1 MKALL
6 HLNKYFLQYKYR
18 LFIGLLITVLSNILA
33 VKVPPFIRKSLDV
46 VDAYHKGSITDLA
59 TVKTILLHNIFWIV
73 LLALASG
80 IFTFFMRQMLIVMS
94 RLIEFDLKNEIYI
107 QYQKLSASFYKRNR
121 TGDLMNRITEDVNKV
136 RMYLGPSIMYSMN
149 MVVLFVV
156 TIYNMF
162 RIDWHLTIYTL
173 LPLPILSV
181 TIFVLSKMI
190 NDRSRIVQ
198 ENLSKLTAFTQEMF
212 SGIGVLKAYAL
223 ETAIQDEFET
233 LTQENKVKNIHLYQ
247 TQALFF
253 PMMILMIGMSNILV
267 IYIGGMQYI
276 EGKMTLGV
284 IAEFIIYINMLT
296 WPVATLGWVT
306 AIIQQAEASQKR
318 INAFLLETPDIINDY
333 PHPEI
338 PYPTEIKGKI
348 AFKNVSYQYEDKED
362 LALQNVSFE
371 IGAGKTL
378 AIMGRTGSGKSTIA
392 ALLTRMYDVKAGQI
406 EIDDIPIKDMNL
418 TTLRAHIGVVP
429 QDAFLFSDTIENNLR
444 IGNENA
450 TMDEI
455 MAIAKRAALHD
466 TIMSFSDGYQTLIG
480 ERGVTLSGGQKQRMA
495 IARALLKN
503 PKILILDDSLS
514 ALDTQ
519 TESEILEFLRA
530 LSPRH
535 NVIIISHRISSVQHA
550 DKILVLE
557 QGKILQE
564 GTHQELLQK
573 EGYYRYL
580 FDEQIQKND

>member
-1 MKALL
+1 
-6 HLNKYFLQYKYR
+6 
-18 LFIGLLITVLSNILA
+18 LA

-46 VDAYHKGSITDLA
+46 VDAYHKGSITDLSE
-59 TVKTILLHNIFWIV
+59 VKTILLRNIFWII

-94 RLIEFDLKNEIYI
+94 RLIEFDLKNEIYN
-107 QYQKLSASFYKRNR
+107 QYQRLSASFYKRNR

-149 MVVLFVV
+149 MIVLFVV

-162 RIDWHLTIYTL
+162 RIDMHLTFYTL

-181 TIFVLSKMI
+181 TIFILSKMI

-233 LTQENKVKNIHLYQ
+233 LTTENKVKNIHLYQ

-276 EGKMTLGV
+276 DGKMSLGV

-318 INAFLLETPDIINDY
+318 INAFLLEQPDIENDY
-333 PHPEI
+333 PQLEV
-338 PYPTEIKGKI
+338 PYPAEIKGKI
-348 AFKNVSYQYEDKED
+348 AFQNVSYQYEDKED
-362 LALQNVSFE
+362 LALHHVSFE
-371 IGAGKTL
+371 IGAGQTL

-392 ALLTRMYDVKAGQI
+392 ALLTRMYDVIDGQI
-406 EIDDIPIKDMNL
+406 EIDDIPIRDMNL
-418 TTLRAHIGVVP
+418 ITLRSHIGVVP

-444 IGNENA
+444 IGNEKA
-450 TMDEI
+450 TMDDI
-455 MAIAKRAALHD
+455 ISIAKKAALHE
-466 TIMSFSDGYQTLIG
+466 TIMSFSEGYQTLIG

-519 TESEILEFLRA
+519 TESEILEFLKD

-557 QGKILQE
+557 QGKVLQE
-564 GTHQELLQK
+564 GTHQDLIQK

-580 FDEQIQKND
+580 YDEQIQKND

>member
-46 VDAYHKGSITDLA
+46 VDAYHKGSITDLSE
-59 TVKTILLHNIFWIV
+59 VKTILLRNIFWII

-94 RLIEFDLKNEIYI
+94 RLIEFDLKNEIYN
-107 QYQKLSASFYKRNR
+107 QYQRLSASFYKRNR

-149 MVVLFVV
+149 MIVLFVV

-162 RIDWHLTIYTL
+162 RIDMHLTFYTL

-181 TIFVLSKMI
+181 TIFILSKMI

-233 LTQENKVKNIHLYQ
+233 LTTENKVKNIHLYQ

-276 EGKMTLGV
+276 DGKMSLGV

-318 INAFLLETPDIINDY
+318 INAFLLEQPDIENDY
-333 PHPEI
+333 PQLEV
-338 PYPTEIKGKI
+338 PYPAEIKGKI
-348 AFKNVSYQYEDKED
+348 AFQNVSYQYEDKED
-362 LALQNVSFE
+362 LALHHVSFE
-371 IGAGKTL
+371 IGAGQTL

-392 ALLTRMYDVKAGQI
+392 ALLTRMYDVIDGQI
-406 EIDDIPIKDMNL
+406 EIDDIPIRD
-418 TTLRAHIGVVP
+418 
-429 QDAFLFSDTIENNLR
+429 IESHYFEITYR
-444 IGNENA
+444 GCA
-450 TMDEI
+450 TRCI
-455 MAIAKRAALHD
+455 FVFGH
-466 TIMSFSDGYQTLIG
+466 
-480 ERGVTLSGGQKQRMA
+480 
-495 IARALLKN
+495 
-503 PKILILDDSLS
+503 
-514 ALDTQ
+514 
-519 TESEILEFLRA
+519 
-530 LSPRH
+530 H
-535 NVIIISHRISSVQHA
+535 
-550 DKILVLE
+550 
-557 QGKILQE
+557 
-564 GTHQELLQK
+564 
-573 EGYYRYL
+573 
-580 FDEQIQKND
+580 